1 MSRPAVVTLSNIW
14 FAFYSFLIGLFFIV
28 CVVSSLVSAEFFA
41 ESAFLQALWQ
51 RLGVYDLADI
61 DFPLLFGSMIGSL
74 LVVVFLWI
82 GVGKKLPT
90 VIQLGCVV
98 GIIVC
103 TTVGQILFGLAL
115 LVAFLPSYK
124 SYYSDAVR
132 LKSPDTPTAVKVD

>member
-61 DFPLLFGSMIGSL
+61 DFPLLFGSMIWN
-74 LVVVFLWI
+74 LVVAVILWVGI
-82 GVGKKLPT
+82 GKKLPA

-98 GIIVC
+98 GIIFS
-103 TTVGQILFGLAL
+103 TTFGQVLFGFAL
-115 LVAFLPSYK
+115 IAAFLPSYK
-124 SYYSDAVR
+124 KYYSDAVR
-132 LKSPDTPTAVKVD
+132 LKYPDTPTAVKVE